1 MTLKEQIVASIS
13 ARLPDHREIRIA
25 QLLDAQHDVL
35 SLISRNAPLEESLS
49 AIARFSESW
58 IPGMKGSILRYD
70 EKKARLA
77 RGGYGQLPAE
87 FAEIVDGL
95 VPAPMAGSCG
105 ACAYHKRR
113 VISHD
118 VFTDPLWADFHD
130 LCRRFRIR
138 SAWSSPLI
146 ASRDGSLLGVF
157 GMYHSDIRPM
167 THDDEELV
175 NHFADLAAM
184 AIERFNAEAHQ
195 RHQAR
200 HDVLTGLGNR
210 RLLEEEGPRWLA
222 DANDRHTDLSAI
234 FIDLDNFKSI
244 NDTFGHA
251 LADELLAKIAATFRE
266 HFGAD
271 ALITRFGGD
280 EFIVLLRESQAMALE
295 RLELLRHTLGR
306 AVSMGS
312 IHVEVRFSAGLVECA
327 NAGAPGSFAEL
338 VSASDEMAR
347 RAKLAGGDRCI
358 SADPGATQQWS
369 RRHQLKHA
377 LKRALGQPDAI
388 DPHLQP
394 IMSLTDGSLRGFEML
409 LRLRDPV
416 ISSMPIGECIAVAEQ
431 TGLIQEIGH
440 RMLRAAV
447 DLLVTYPNELN
458 GLYLNVNISVRQLM
472 SRNFLTT
479 LHALVDAHAHLTP
492 RICLEVTE
500 SHWLDAHGPAG
511 DLLRE
516 IHAMGFKLALD
527 DFGTGHASLSYL
539 QSLPFDSVKM
549 DRHFVEHVETNAR
562 DASVCQ
568 ALLAM
573 AHSCGMSAV
582 AEGVET
588 SGQSDR
594 LAQMGY
600 DCAQGYLYSKPM
612 PIPVALAWTG
622 RHRNPTLQ

>member
-1 MTLKEQIVASIS
+1 MASIS

-25 QLLDAQHDVL
+25 QLLDAQHEVL
-35 SLISRNAPLEESLS
+35 SLISRNAPLHESLS

-70 EKKARLA
+70 SPRARLT
-77 RGGYGQLPAE
+77 RGGYGQLPGE
-87 FAEIVDGL
+87 FADIVDGL
-95 VPAPMAGSCG
+95 VPGPLAGSCG

-113 VISHD
+113 IISHD
-118 VFTDPLWADFHD
+118 VFTDPLWGDFHE
-130 LCRRFRIR
+130 LCRRFSIR

-167 THDDEELV
+167 SHDDEELV

-184 AIERFNAEAHQ
+184 AIERFNAESLQ
-195 RHQAR
+195 RHLAT

-210 RLLEEEGPRWLA
+210 RLLEEEGPRWQQ
-222 DANDRHTDLSAI
+222 DAIAQSANLCAV

-244 NDTFGHA
+244 NDTFGHT
-251 LADELLAKIAATFRE
+251 LADELLAKIAAKIQE
-266 HFGAD
+266 HFSES
-271 ALITRFGGD
+271 ALVTRFGGD
-280 EFIVLLRESQAMALE
+280 EFIVLMRAPQGAAIECLE
-295 RLELLRHTLGR
+295 ALRHTLGR
-306 AVSMGS
+306 SVSMGE
-312 IHVEVRFSAGLVECA
+312 IHVEVRFSAGLVDIH
-327 NAGAPGSFAEL
+327 NIGASGTFADL

-347 RAKLAGGDRCI
+347 RAKSAGGDRCI
-358 SADPGATQQWS
+358 SADRSAAQAWS
-369 RRHQLKHA
+369 RRHQLNHA
-377 LKRALGQPDAI
+377 LKRALGQPNAI

-394 IMSLTDGSLRGFEML
+394 ILSLADGTLQGFEML
-409 LRLRDPV
+409 LRLRDAK
-416 ISSMPIGECIAVAEQ
+416 IASTPIGECIAVAEQ
-431 TGLIQEIGH
+431 TGLIHDIGN
-440 RMLRAAV
+440 RMLKAAFE
-447 DLLVTYPNELN
+447 LLETYPIEFKN
-458 GLYLNVNISVRQLM
+458 LYLNVNISVRQLM

-479 LHALVDAHAHLTP
+479 LRDLVDAYPQLTP

-500 SHWLDAHGPAG
+500 SHWLDANGAAG

-516 IHAMGFKLALD
+516 IHALGFKLALD

-549 DRHFVEHVETNAR
+549 DRHFVEHIETNAR

-573 AHSCGMSAV
+573 AHSCGMTAV

-588 SGQSDR
+588 RAQADR
-594 LAQMGY
+594 LSQMGY
-600 DCAQGYLYSKPM
+600 DCAQGYLYSRPM
-612 PIPVALAWTG
+612 PVQSALAWAS
-622 RHRNPTLQ
+622 RALIH